1 MTDRLSTW
9 LPDFG
14 VSAISF
20 AFISIF
26 SGAVA
31 IILAKDLVHN
41 LISSKVSSTRSV
53 IACLGWTAIAGFFG
67 YALYSNT
74 RRAHWLR
81 VGTARYTV
89 ATVTRSYY
97 SRSGRKFAFVYRV
110 GPYQGKSQQDCGE
123 AGCPPVGSRRYM
135 RFAAEAPDVSELTR
149 WDVPDTLQTV
159 PPLGW
164 AQIP

>member
-1 MTDRLSTW
+1 MTTALSW
-9 LPDFG
+9 LPDVGLFNAILLLLSVFG
-14 VSAISF
+14 WLVLVLGVKSLWRFYRGSE
-20 AFISIF
+20 AFKLIDITSMM
-26 SGAVA
+26 GAT
-31 IILAKDLVHN
+31 LM
-41 LISSKVSSTRSV
+41 
-53 IACLGWTAIAGFFG
+53 IAVLN
-67 YALYSNT
+67 YAAYSNT

-97 SRSGRKFAFVYRV
+97 SRSGRKFVFVYRV

-123 AGCPPVGSRRYM
+123 AGCPPVGSRRYV

-149 WDVPDTLQTV
+149 WDVPDSLQTV

-164 AQIP
+164 AELP